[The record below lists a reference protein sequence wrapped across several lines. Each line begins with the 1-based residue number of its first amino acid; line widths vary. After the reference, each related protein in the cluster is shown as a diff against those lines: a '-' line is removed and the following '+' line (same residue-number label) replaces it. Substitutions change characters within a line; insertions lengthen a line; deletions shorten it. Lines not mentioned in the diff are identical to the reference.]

1 MTTKKIECPQR
12 MSDRKKEIKK
22 ERKDSLREISD
33 AMGVLGTWVSSDELL
48 SVAMERERKEKE

>member
-1 MTTKKIECPQR
+1 